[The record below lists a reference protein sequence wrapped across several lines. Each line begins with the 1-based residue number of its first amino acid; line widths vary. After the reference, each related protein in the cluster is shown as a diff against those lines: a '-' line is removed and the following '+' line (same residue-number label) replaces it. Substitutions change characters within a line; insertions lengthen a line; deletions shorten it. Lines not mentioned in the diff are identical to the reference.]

1 MFKVLQEV
9 TVWEDNTPN
18 HTYFVN
24 DTAES
29 VFAYI
34 NSLTGEFVFFKRSM
48 TFCKSRRKFKTL
60 SGYNNKVAK
69 V

>member
-9 TVWEDNTPN
+9 TVWEDDTPN

-24 DTAES
+24 ATAEH

-34 NSLTGEFVFFKRSM
+34 NVLNGQFVFFKRSM
-48 TFCKSRRKFKTL
+48 QFCKSRRKFKTL
-60 SGYNNKVAK
+60 SGYNNELA
-69 V
+69 

>member
-1 MFKVLQEV
+1 MVGLKEI

-24 DTAES
+24 RTGEH

-34 NSLTGEFVFFKRSM
+34 NRLTGEFVFFKRSM
-48 TFCKSRRKFKTL
+48 QFCKSRRKFK
-60 SGYNNKVAK
+60 KVTI
-69 V
+69 

>member
-48 TFCKSRRKFKTL
+48 QFCKSRRKFKTL
-60 SGYNNKVAK
+60 SGYNNIIQK
-69 V
+69 

>member
-9 TVWEDNTPN
+9 TVWEDDTPN

-48 TFCKSRRKFKTL
+48 QFCKSRRKFE
-60 SGYNNKVAK
+60 KVTI
-69 V
+69 